1 MSCFDKEDYKAL
13 KAVAKTLGVSF
24 IVSEY
29 LSDASN
35 GVVIAYMPMI
45 ENTNGKML
53 LVAVSYCSSEDKFK
67 PKHGKYQ
74 ALAKLA
80 RSEAVQLPLAEVL
93 RGRNGKA
100 YVEET
105 LLDMFI
111 L

>member
-13 KAVAKTLGVSF
+13 KVVAKQLGVSF
-24 IVSEY
+24 IVSDNPTY
-29 LSDASN
+29 NSN
-35 GVVIAYMPMI
+35 GVVIAYMSMI

-53 LVAVSYCSSEDKFK
+53 LVAVSYCSLEDKFK

-74 ALAKLA
+74 AIAKLA
-80 RSEAVQLPLAEVL
+80 RSEAVQLPLAEML
-93 RGRNGKA
+93 RGPNGRA
-100 YVEET
+100 YVEEA